1 MSDARTRTADQVSS
15 RARPGRPRTALA
27 QALRRPR
34 YEVLPLADTP
44 DRVEQH
50 VPRDIRLTVTAS
62 PRRGLEATLATA
74 ESLSARGYAVV
85 PHLAA
90 RLVVDEAHVREILWR
105 SQAAGITD
113 VFVVAG
119 DGRPVGAFTDAAGL
133 LAAMHRLALAGLAP
147 RMALVGIAGYPEGH
161 PLIDAAD
168 LSRALLDKQPLATY
182 AVSQMCFNAGTISA
196 WVTDVRRR
204 GVRLPLHLGV
214 AGAVDRR
221 RLLRIARRIGVGPS
235 ARFLRAHGYGLARL
249 LLPGG
254 YRPTRLVRALAPALA
269 EPGRHVVG
277 LHIYTL
283 GDVGSTERWRWRML
297 DLLTD
302 EQRRHE

>member
-15 RARPGRPRTALA
+15 RAGPGRPRTALA

-44 DRVEQH
+44 RRVEQH
-50 VPRDIRLTVTAS
+50 VPRDIPLTVTAS

-74 ESLSARGYAVV
+74 EWLSARGYAVV
-85 PHLAA
+85 PHLPA

-105 SQAAGITD
+105 SQAAGITE

-119 DGRPVGAFTDAAGL
+119 DGQPVGAFTDAAGL
-133 LAAMHRLALAGLAP
+133 LAAMHRVALAGLAP
-147 RMALVGIAGYPEGH
+147 RMTQVGIAGYPDGH
-161 PLIDAAD
+161 PFIGAAD
-168 LSRALLDKQPLATY
+168 LFRALLDKQPLATY
-182 AVSQMCFNAGTISA
+182 AVSQMCFDARTIST
-196 WVTDVRRR
+196 WVTNLRRR
-204 GVRLPLHLGV
+204 GVRLPLYVGV
-214 AGAVDRR
+214 TGAVDKR
-221 RLLRIARRIGVGPS
+221 RLLRIAGRIGVGPS
-235 ARFLRAHGYGLARL
+235 ARFLRVHGYGLARL

-254 YRPTRLVRALAPALA
+254 YRPTRLVRALAPDLA

-283 GDVGSTERWRWRML
+283 GDVGSTERWRRRML
-297 DLLTD
+297 HLLTD
-302 EQRRHE
+302 GNEGHE